1 MEQKKRIFQNA
12 KIDTDYFMSVVKKS
26 GLNQRQFSESI
37 GRPKSFINNA
47 MTRGYSQIPALK
59 LICKIY
65 GADYNKMVIPDALE
79 EEPKAEQKIL
89 PYADAESVEK
99 LLGAILRI
107 EKKLDKLSD
116 MWE

>member
-1 MEQKKRIFQNA
+1 MEQNKRKFQNA
-12 KIDTDYFMSVVKKS
+12 KSDTDYFMSIVKKS
-26 GLNQRQFSESI
+26 GLTYRQFAESI
-37 GRPKSFINNA
+37 GRSKSFVYNA

-59 LICKIY
+59 LMCKIY
-65 GADYNKMVIPDALE
+65 RADYNKMVIQDAVE
-79 EEPKAEQKIL
+79 EEPKAEHKML